1 MQLLY
6 KNSKLGNFCY
16 FNHPEAEVRWAG
28 PEQILTGYKQVPAGF
43 VQVGED
49 EQGQPI
55 LDESQPIYED
65 GDPIYEDGAD
75 LFSVEWDEAW
85 GEPPTEE
92 DLAAWEA
99 PPPEPSPVTDVE
111 RVKKQ
116 VNEEI
121 GPLVDQRKAIIVDCR
136 DEAAAIMLLK
146 GYGYEGDEAIMRARV
161 MAAGSQLYED
171 YAPEIKAFEDGA
183 SSQFY
188 KSLEKATFDFLD
200 LEYQDSNE
208 SAPTTIRSRLRA
220 KMLPYLNPLSL

>member
-1 MQLLY
+1 MSEEIQEDL
-6 KNSKLGNFCY
+6 
-16 FNHPEAEVRWAG
+16 PEET
-28 PEQILTGYKQVPAGF
+28 PPPLPA
-43 VQVGED
+43 VVCVVED
-49 EQGQPI
+49 YDAANPDHYAQWGISGKPDLPWQCTF
-55 LDESQPIYED
+55 YED
-65 GDPIYEDGAD
+65 LQPDGETY
-75 LFSVEWDEAW
+75 VRRPQPQ
-85 GEPPTEE
+85 PPTENP
-92 DLAAWEA
+92 L
-99 PPPEPSPVTDVE
+99 TDVE

-161 MAAGSQLYED
+161 MAAGSQLYKD

-188 KSLEKATFDFLD
+188 KSLENSSFDFLD

-208 SAPTTIRSRLRA
+208 STPTTIRSRLRA